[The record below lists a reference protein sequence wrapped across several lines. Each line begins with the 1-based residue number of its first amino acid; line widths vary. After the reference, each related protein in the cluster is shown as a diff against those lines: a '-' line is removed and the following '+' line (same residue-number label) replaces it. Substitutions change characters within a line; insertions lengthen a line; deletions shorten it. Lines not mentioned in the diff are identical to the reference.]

1 MSSLRSLLNPTE
13 ADNGSTSSDAAKE
26 PSDRKRRHDR
36 AKARYMEEVSYLQE
50 KSKELQD
57 QLDGLERSKK
67 RKTETTASVWEGFAR
82 RQALERQEAQLE
94 NAKLK
99 GVLTQQLSIIKG
111 LEAVLSQR
119 PQLLTWPTLPMND
132 ASIVRF
138 PKDPALRAA
147 EFERV
152 MTYEL
157 TWPTLPMN
165 DASIVRFPK
174 DPAQR
179 AAEFER
185 VMTYEL
191 ARLDETYRKFGL
203 VNTLDTWKQVVVRMD
218 EATHEVVL
226 DVSFS
231 LVVHVPARVLAD
243 AMTIIYIPNEDLSV
257 RNGSVKF
264 LERFDPHSVYVQRIF
279 NITNL
284 PQVVAHFACRCARVA
299 ADHAKFALVSVMDD
313 DAVPYPHHAL
323 RSREHIYASAEPLNG
338 TQSRWKM
345 VRRVHIPASL
355 TAQVPVPIGALVELL
370 LHCYSDN
377 IEILMRRMRDVLPG
391 VAGLAPH
398 SDLVE
403 PAGELIQLNQTR
415 LSPTH

>member
-1 MSSLRSLLNPTE
+1 MFSLKSLLNPTE
-13 ADNGSTSSDAAKE
+13 DGDGNTSSDGAKE
-26 PSDRKRRHDR
+26 PNDRKRRHDR
-36 AKARYMEEVSYLQE
+36 AKARYMEEVSYLQV
-50 KSKELQD
+50 KSKELQG

-67 RKTETTASVWEGFAR
+67 RKTESTASVWEGFAR

-94 NAKLK
+94 NSKLK

-119 PQLLTWPTLPMND
+119 PQLLTWPVLPTND

-138 PKDPALRAA
+138 PKDPATRAA

-152 MTYEL
+152 MT
-157 TWPTLPMN
+157 
-165 DASIVRFPK
+165 F
-174 DPAQR
+174 
-179 AAEFER
+179 
-185 VMTYEL
+185 EL

-203 VNTLDTWKQVVVRMD
+203 IDTLDTWKQVVVRMD

-243 AMTIIYIPNEDLSV
+243 AMTIIYIPAEDLGV
-257 RNGSVKF
+257 RNGRVKF
-264 LERFDPHSVYVQRIF
+264 LERFDPHSVYIQRIF
-279 NITNL
+279 AITNL
-284 PQVVAHFACRCARVA
+284 PEVVAHFACRGARLDE
-299 ADHAKFALVSVMDD
+299 DHAKFVLASVMDD
-313 DAVPYPHHAL
+313 DLVPYPPQAL
-323 RSREHIYASAEPLNG
+323 RSREHIYASAEPLNA

-345 VRRVHIPASL
+345 VRRVHIPASV

-377 IEILMRRMRDVLPG
+377 IEILMGRMRDVLPG
-391 VAGLAPH
+391 VAGLAPN